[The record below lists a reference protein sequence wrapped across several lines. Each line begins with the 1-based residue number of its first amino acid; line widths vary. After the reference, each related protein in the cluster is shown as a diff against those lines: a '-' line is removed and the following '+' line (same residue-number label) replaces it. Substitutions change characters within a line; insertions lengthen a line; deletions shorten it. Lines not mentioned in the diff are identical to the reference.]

1 MARSYEIKPAADTDD
16 AELIAAIYRSNPE
29 FSKFQLGT
37 NWVSTDFVLNDMV
50 EMWRA
55 GFRSVII
62 REGEGTLVGF
72 CDYKPGETVYLSM
85 LVVDG
90 ALQRQGMGTEIYQV
104 LEQEFRREKA
114 GAVMVEVPKR
124 GDNATFR
131 FWKKQGFI
139 PLETVTME
147 ANNQKYEAD
156 VMRKSI

>member
-1 MARSYEIKPAADTDD
+1 MARSYYIEQADTDD
-16 AELIAAIYRSNPE
+16 AELIASIYRSNPE

-37 NWVSTDFVLNDMV
+37 NWVSTDFVLGDMV

-55 GFRSVII
+55 GFRSVLI

-72 CDYKPGETVYLSM
+72 CDYKRGETVYLSL

-90 ALQRQGMGTEIYQV
+90 AFQHQGMGAEIYQL

-114 GAVMVEVPKR
+114 GAVIVDVPNRK
-124 GDNATFR
+124 DNVVVQ

-139 PLETVTME
+139 PLETVTMKG
-147 ANNQKYEAD
+147 NCQTYEAV
-156 VMRKSI
+156 VMRKVI